1 MCHKEFIAYQCGHR
15 SIGVVRPCPLTTAG
29 HNFPV
34 CGIPPD
40 KPHYAETMCAACERQ
55 LHSRWVLIREW
66 EHRWL
71 HERGVCGCEVDFPG
85 LLTTPRVIGDASTV
99 VTPPYTPHK
108 APHRAAGDDR
118 SPTPKATAV
127 TEGSNDGQLVTS
139 QSSAEQTVASTSDD
153 DRVPALFTETVTKTG
168 EHHVTLRLSSLYA
181 AEWQADHRAQ
191 HDAGKCN
198 CPASFAPFQPQ
209 LDNADLAPRDR
220 ETLRRWREWED
231 NAEKIKHDTRDIDG
245 QVDETMQRI
254 VSIEKTFGKFDL
266 TEDEP
271 PKVNL
276 PQRPTSTRPAT
287 EFRGQTTNT
296 RQHHNNNNRRFG
308 GDARRA
314 RGGAAPSGPS
324 RSQRRSPPPG
334 PPITQPQQTRQSHQ
348 SQQSQQAPAPPT
360 NQLMLAPAPNP
371 FPHHHPHPAPFPVPA
386 PPFHLPAPFPFP
398 FPGSGYAG
406 GYDYRQH
413 PPYLPITFTPA
424 HPAYATAAT
433 FSDTIPAGVY
443 PWTPVVIVRGTSGG
457 NGNGVPTGTG
467 GPYHTRGFVYHDS
480 SNIGGGNGHGG
491 HATHGGGHGS
501 YGQQAQGYGH
511 GHGHGQATQV
521 PADRQ
526 LLPPA
531 PQPQGHG
538 QVHGQQQNITQG
550 QEDGHHGG
558 AAGGGGA
565 AGKGKQREQVGM
577 GMGGEQERLPLCGLP
592 IGAGPEGTS
601 HMPHWR
607 NCPLRRSGSALAITG
622 GGAEGGEVEGA
633 GGDEGQE
640 VEREE
645 QGRMVPSTPRSEA
658 GGEMAGAG
666 EDSGQEDE
674 REEEEGS
681 IMMPPSPL
689 RRRHSAAT

>member
-108 APHRAAGDDR
+108 APHRAAEDDR

-127 TEGSNDGQLVTS
+127 TEGSNDGQLVAS

-209 LDNADLAPRDR
+209 IDNADLAPRDR

-231 NAEKIKHDTRDIDG
+231 NAEKIKRDTRDIDG

-254 VSIEKTFGKFDL
+254 VSIEKAFGKFDL
-266 TEDEP
+266 TKDEP

-276 PQRPTSTRPAT
+276 PQRPTSTRPAA

-296 RQHHNNNNRRFG
+296 RQHHSNNNRRFG

-314 RGGAAPSGPS
+314 R
-324 RSQRRSPPPG
+324 
-334 PPITQPQQTRQSHQ
+334 
-348 SQQSQQAPAPPT
+348 
-360 NQLMLAPAPNP
+360 
-371 FPHHHPHPAPFPVPA
+371 PFPVPA
-386 PPFHLPAPFPFP
+386 PPPFHLPAPFPFP

-443 PWTPVVIVRGTSGG
+443 PWTPVVIVRGTSGNG
-457 NGNGVPTGTG
+457 GGGNGVPTGTG

-491 HATHGGGHGS
+491 HGAHGS
-501 YGQQAQGYGH
+501 YGQQAQGH

-531 PQPQGHG
+531 SQQQDHG
-538 QVHGQQQNITQG
+538 KEQNITQG
-550 QEDGHHGG
+550 REDGHHGG
-558 AAGGGGA
+558 AAGGGGG
-565 AGKGKQREQVGM
+565 AGKGKQREQDGM
-577 GMGGEQERLPLCGLP
+577 GMGGGQEPLPLCGLP

-607 NCPLRRSGSALAITG
+607 NCPLRRSGSALAITS
-622 GGAEGGEVEGA
+622 GGADGGEVEGV
-633 GGDEGQE
+633 GGGEGEE
-640 VEREE
+640 VEREEQVQEDKMEE
-645 QGRMVPSTPRSEA
+645 QGRMVPSAPRSEA
-658 GGEMAGAG
+658 GAEMAGAG
-666 EDSGQEDE
+666 EDAGQEDE
-674 REEEEGS
+674 REEEGS